1 MGGST
6 LGFGATLRGWTGKR
20 LGVQAEVSRYAISS
34 AVAPGSVTLLEVAP
48 SVLFSLPDRV
58 GDYVWLRPYIGGG
71 ASLQHATQAGF
82 GSTSETGFQA
92 FGGGEFTFASAPRLA
107 VSTDLGY
114 RWTHAPYDGFELGG
128 LRVGLS
134 AHWYLK

>member
-1 MGGST
+1 MGNDKPSIESVAAAAPDDAGST
-6 LGFGATLRGWTGKR
+6 LKAVRPVRYTSGITHT
-20 LGVQAEVSRYAISS
+20 LGVIGGILAR
-34 AVAPGSVTLLEVAP
+34 
-48 SVLFSLPDRV
+48 LFEILVV

-71 ASLQHATQAGF
+71 ASLQRATQAGF